1 MYARVGRAQDGEI
14 SEWSGLRRESQ
25 IQRQGRKKGVSM
37 KDSLGSGSS
46 SEHGP
51 IVASDRDGSPS
62 NSTANLT
69 RRTLITRAGAAGA
82 VMSLSGLLAACG
94 SSEST
99 SGGASTAAAE
109 AASGAEVDHIAVGVG
124 SAAPTGLDIATAW
137 EVPQMTAANLGM
149 EGLVVSDNTLRW
161 RPGLAKSWTQPDPLH
176 YIFELRPGVKF
187 WDGSPMTVEDVVFS
201 LERLAGSSSLIT
213 SYYSTVK
220 SIKAT
225 GSHEVTVTM
234 SKPAP
239 TFPGVLVFSPITSK
253 SFFESLGKKFGA
265 PGSPV
270 TVLGTGPY
278 KITSY
283 SIENGVEVER
293 NPHYWGDKPKVKAAT
308 IKFFEDP
315 QTTRLAAQGG
325 EIDAVIQFPLSLA
338 NDWESTS
345 GFTTQYPPG
354 LNIGMLV
361 MNVEKAPW
369 NDIHVRRAV
378 AHCADAVGYIKA
390 FLSGK
395 AMVATAMV
403 PPGQWVDLATE
414 GEVSTLY
421 QSLKQYP
428 YNIEA
433 AKEELAKSAYP
444 NGFTEETEFPSS
456 SPAIGSTLQSLSQAL
471 AEIGITLK
479 VKQVSESAF
488 GTKFFENDLPNIYI
502 GEADPDYADP
512 ADYLQVFLPSAN
524 AVPGS
529 YNSAHFKNKEVDR
542 LLDEQAATTNKA
554 KRREIIGEVLQI
566 VADEIPYL
574 ALWWGT
580 TPAAISDQYVNDG
593 FNALFYYQPWLTNVG
608 AAA

>member
-1 MYARVGRAQDGEI
+1 
-14 SEWSGLRRESQ
+14 
-25 IQRQGRKKGVSM
+25 M
-37 KDSLGSGSS
+37 KDSLRPDSKAERTSVVVSDQDGSS
-46 SEHGP
+46 SN
-51 IVASDRDGSPS
+51 A
-62 NSTANLT
+62 TANLT
-69 RRTLITRAGAAGA
+69 RRTLISRAGAAGA

-94 SSEST
+94 SSEDT
-99 SGGASTAAAE
+99 SGSASTTAAQ
-109 AASGAEVDHIAVGVG
+109 AASGAEVDHIAVGYG
-124 SAAPTGLDIATAW
+124 GAAPTGLDIANAW
-137 EVPQMTAANLGM
+137 EISQMTAANLGM
-149 EGLVVSDNTLRW
+149 EGLVVSDDRLRW

-187 WDGSPMTVEDVVFS
+187 WDGSLVTVDDVVFS
-201 LERLAGSSSLIT
+201 LERLAGPSSLIT
-213 SYYSTVK
+213 SYYTTVK

-225 GSHEVTVTM
+225 GSHEVTITLT
-234 SKPAP
+234 KPDP
-239 TFPGVLVFSPITSK
+239 TLPGVLVFSPITSK
-253 SFFESLGKKFGA
+253 AFFERLGKKFGA

-278 KITSY
+278 KITAY
-283 SIENGVEVER
+283 SIESGVEVER

-338 NDWESTS
+338 KDWEGTS

-354 LNIGMLV
+354 LNIGMLT

-378 AHCADAVGYIKA
+378 AYCADSAGYIKA

-395 AMVATAMV
+395 AMAATAMV
-403 PPGQWVDLATE
+403 PPAQWADVATE

-428 YNIEA
+428 YDINA

-444 NGFTEETEFPSS
+444 NGFTEEVEFPANN
-456 SPAIGSTLQSLSQAL
+456 PVIGSTLESLGQAL
-471 AEIGITLK
+471 GEIGITLK
-479 VKQVSESAF
+479 VKQVSQNAY
-488 GTKFFENDLPNIYI
+488 GTKFFENNLPGLSL
-502 GEADPDYADP
+502 GEAFPDYADP
-512 ADYLQVFLPSAN
+512 SDYLQVFLPSAN

-529 YNSAHFKNKEVDR
+529 YNGAHFKNKEVDK
-542 LLDEQAATTNKA
+542 LLDEQAAATDNT
-554 KRREIIGEVLQI
+554 KRREILGEVLKV
-566 VADEIPYL
+566 VADELPYL
-574 ALWWGT
+574 TLWWGT
-580 TPAAISDQYVNDG
+580 TPGATKDQYVNDG
-593 FNALFYYQPWLTNVG
+593 FNALFFYQPWLTNVG